1 MDDMMR
7 VALYARVSSE
17 RQADELTI
25 QSQVAA
31 LRQRIVS
38 DGFQIEPELSFL
50 DDGFSGNTMRRPG
63 LERLRDLAY
72 SGVIDRLYVH
82 TPDRMARKYVFQVV
96 LTEEFRKHDVEVI
109 YLNDIAGLN
118 SPEGN
123 LLMQMQGM
131 IAEYERAKILER
143 TRRGRRFA
151 AQQGKVSALG
161 HAPYGYRYVPK
172 HEGGGEARY
181 EVVAEDSRHLQDMFR
196 WVGLEGLSLREVG
209 RRLDEQEV
217 LSPTGKKHW
226 DTSTIRG
233 LFLNPAYLGTAK
245 YGKTRLIPRK
255 NEPRSMRGAPLTAHS
270 EMVAVATKPDEQDEI
285 AVPALISAE
294 LFQTV
299 AQQLEENRQRYREQ
313 KKGAE
318 FLLSGL
324 LVCGRCNSAYC
335 GRRQRVKP
343 TAQYV
348 YYRCIG
354 TDRYRHDGERICTN
368 ASVSSR
374 IENAVWSDLCSLLR
388 EPQRLRQ
395 EFEER
400 LHRPAHENVEVASLQ
415 QAILQ
420 HKRRIARLIDA
431 YENTW
436 LDKAEFEPRI
446 RSAKERLARDE
457 ASLKEHQQNSL
468 DDQELRL
475 VISEFDVF
483 AKQMNTN
490 LDEADFQL
498 KRKLLKLLIKRIE
511 VTDQDVRI
519 VYKVSPRPFVQAP
532 ASGGFLQDCL
542 KFHLTPFG
550 VSNAEIR
557 CAPAGSWRGQSK
569 KARLQVWR
577 VGFNTETS
585 ARHVREY

>member
-1 MDDMMR
+1 MDDTKR

-25 QSQVAA
+25 QSQLAE
-31 LRQRIVS
+31 LRQRIVT
-38 DGFQIEPELSFL
+38 DGCKIEPELCFL
-50 DDGFSGNTMRRPG
+50 DDGYSGNTMRRPA
-63 LERLRDLAY
+63 LERLRDMAY

-96 LTEEFRKHDVEVI
+96 LTEEFRKHDVEVV

-161 HAPYGYRYVPK
+161 HAPYGYRYVSK
-172 HEGGGEARY
+172 QQAGGEARY
-181 EVVAEDSRHLQDMFR
+181 EVVAEHSRHLQAMFH
-196 WVGLEGLSLREVG
+196 WVGVEGLSLREVG
-209 RRLDEQEV
+209 RRLREQEV
-217 LSPTGKKHW
+217 PSPTGNQHW
-226 DTSTIRG
+226 DTATIRG

-255 NEPRSMRGAPLTAHS
+255 KEPRSMRGAPLTPHS
-270 EMVAVATKPDEQDEI
+270 EMMAVPTRPDEQDEI
-285 AVPALISAE
+285 AVPALVSAE
-294 LFQTV
+294 LFQAV
-299 AQQLEENRQRYREQ
+299 AQQLEENRRRYRAQ

-343 TAQYV
+343 TAEYV

-368 ASVSSR
+368 ASVSGR
-374 IENAVWSDLCSLLR
+374 IENAVWSDLCALLQ
-388 EPQRLRQ
+388 EPDRLRR

-400 LHRPAHENVEVASLQ
+400 LHRPVHENVELGRLQ
-415 QAILQ
+415 QAITQ
-420 HKRRIARLIDA
+420 QKRRIARLIDA
-431 YENTW
+431 YENEW
-436 LDKAEFEPRI
+436 LDKAEFEPRV
-446 RSAKERLARDE
+446 RSAKERLTRDE
-457 ASLKEHQQNSL
+457 AALKEHQQ
-468 DDQELRL
+468 DFVDEQELRL
-475 VISEFDVF
+475 VIGQFEAF
-483 AKQMNTN
+483 AAQMNSN
-490 LDEADFQL
+490 LDQADFEL
-498 KRKLLKLLIKRIE
+498 KRKLLRLLIKRIE
-511 VTDQDVRI
+511 VTDQEIRI
-519 VYKVSPRPFVQAP
+519 VYKVSPRPFANSP
-532 ASGGFLQDCL
+532 SNGGFLQDCL
-542 KFHLTPFG
+542 KFHGSPLGKRMKKSATSKSVSEALRSCFG
-550 VSNAEIR
+550 LVS
-557 CAPAGSWRGQSK
+557 
-569 KARLQVWR
+569 
-577 VGFNTETS
+577 
-585 ARHVREY
+585 